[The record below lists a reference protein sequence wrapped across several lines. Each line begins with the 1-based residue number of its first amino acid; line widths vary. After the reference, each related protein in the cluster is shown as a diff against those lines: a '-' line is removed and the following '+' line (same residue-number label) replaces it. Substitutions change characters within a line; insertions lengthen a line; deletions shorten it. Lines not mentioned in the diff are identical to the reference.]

1 MAPPRGCRELPI
13 AHANSRLAGF
23 AQVAAMSEIDFQDLG
38 RDRDFQETWDLQES
52 MVQERRDGMIGDTIL
67 LLEHA
72 PVFTIGR
79 TRDQSSLRDTSH
91 LPHPVV
97 EINRGGQGT
106 FHGPGQLV
114 GYAILDLNEREK
126 DLHAHLRNLEEAIIT
141 ALSRFQVAGQRRD
154 GLTGVW
160 VDDRKIA
167 SLGVGVRSWVTLH
180 GFALN
185 VQDLCLPPFQF
196 ITPCGIDG
204 VSMTSAEKEG
214 GTPISM
220 GEMKSAI
227 EDALKKILGP

>member
-1 MAPPRGCRELPI
+1 M
-13 AHANSRLAGF
+13 AGF
-23 AQVAAMSEIDFQDLG
+23 AQVKTMSEIDFQDLG
-38 RDRDFQETWDLQES
+38 KDREFQETWELQES
-52 MVQERRDGMIGDTIL
+52 MVQERRDGKIGDTVL

-126 DLHAHLRNLEEAIIT
+126 DLHVHLRNLEEAIIV
-141 ALSRFQVAGQRRD
+141 ALSKFQVTGQRRES
-154 GLTGVW
+154 LTGVW
-160 VDDRKIA
+160 VGDRKIA

-185 VQDLCLPPFQF
+185 VQDISLPPFQF

-204 VSMTSAEKEG
+204 VSMTSAEKEA
-214 GTPISM
+214 GTPIAM
-220 GEMKSAI
+220 NEMKKAI
-227 EDALKKILGP
+227 EVALKKVLCD

>member
-1 MAPPRGCRELPI
+1 MRELDI
-13 AHANSRLAGF
+13 R
-23 AQVAAMSEIDFQDLG
+23 DLG
-38 RDRDFQETWDLQES
+38 PDQDFKETWALQEAL
-52 MVQERRDGMIGDTIL
+52 VQQRRDGEIGDTIL

-79 TRDQSSLRDTSH
+79 TRDQSSLRETAH

-114 GYAILDLNEREK
+114 SYAILDLSERVK
-126 DLHAHLRNLEEAIIT
+126 DLHEHLRKLEDAIIL
-141 ALSRFQVAGQRRD
+141 ALSDFQITGSRRD

-160 VDDRKIA
+160 VEQRKIA

-185 VQDLCLPPFQF
+185 VQDICLAPFQS
-196 ITPCGIDG
+196 ITPCGIEG
-204 VSMTSAEKEG
+204 VSMTTAEKEAG
-214 GTPISM
+214 APISM
-220 GEMKSAI
+220 NEMKSAMSK
-227 EDALKKILGP
+227 ALIKVFGD

>member
-1 MAPPRGCRELPI
+1 M
-13 AHANSRLAGF
+13 N
-23 AQVAAMSEIDFQDLG
+23 EIKFHDLG
-38 RDRDFQETWDLQES
+38 SNQDFQETWDFQEKL
-52 MVQERRDGMIGDTIL
+52 VQQRRDKAIDDTVL
-67 LLEHA
+67 LLEHS

-79 TRDQSSLRDTSH
+79 TRDQSSLRAAAQ

-114 GYAILDLNEREK
+114 GYAILDLAEREK
-126 DLHAHLRNLEEAIIT
+126 DLHLHLRNLEEAIIFS
-141 ALSRFQVAGQRRD
+141 LSKFEIKACRRD

-160 VDDRKIA
+160 VGDRKIA

-185 VQDLCLPPFQF
+185 VQNICLPPFQF

-204 VSMTSAEKEG
+204 VSMTSAEKEAG
-214 GTPISM
+214 RSITM
-220 GEMKSAI
+220 AEMKTAMTEAI
-227 EDALKKILGP
+227 NRVFA